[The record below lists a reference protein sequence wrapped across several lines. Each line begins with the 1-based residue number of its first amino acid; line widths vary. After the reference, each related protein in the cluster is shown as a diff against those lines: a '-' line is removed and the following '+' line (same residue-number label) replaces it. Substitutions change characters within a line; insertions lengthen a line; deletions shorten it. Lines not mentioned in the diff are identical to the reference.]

1 MPWTVTTPMTQR
13 LDFVEDFTRGLYSMS
28 ELCAHYT
35 ISRRVGYKWLQRYRV
50 LGPDGLSDQRRT
62 PHCSPTRTAP
72 EIVALLLAARRA
84 HPTWGPRK
92 LLPYL
97 DRRHPGW
104 TWPVASTVGE
114 LLKRAGLV
122 RGRRRRRPV
131 GHPGRPTSA
140 IDAPNAVWTADF
152 KGQFR
157 TGDGRYCYPLT
168 VADAYSRYL
177 LGCQA
182 LVHPTTALTRPVFEQ
197 LFREYG
203 LPERIRTDNGAPFAT
218 CALGRLSQLSAWWI
232 RLGIT
237 PELIEPAHPE
247 QNGRHERMHKTLKQD
262 ATRPAAATLGVQQRR
277 FTTFRHEFNTER
289 PHEALGQQPPATV
302 YTPSPRPYPRRL
314 PPLEYP
320 VHYEVRLVSA
330 NGGIRWHHDWVNC
343 SHVLCG
349 EYVGFEEVEDGI
361 WALYFGPMLLG
372 RFHERDRVII
382 SAHNRN
388 RLKHPRPGLLPM
400 SPV

>member
-1 MPWTVTTPMTQR
+1 MPWTVSTPMTQR
-13 LDFVEDFTRGLYSMS
+13 LDFVEDFARGLYTMS
-28 ELCAHYT
+28 ELCAHYA

-50 LGPDGLSDQRRT
+50 LGPDGLADQRRT
-62 PHCSPTRTAP
+62 PHRSPTRTAP
-72 EIVALLLAARRA
+72 DVVAVLVAARRA

-97 DRRHPGW
+97 ARRHPDGA
-104 TWPVASTVGE
+104 WPVASTVGE

-157 TGDGRYCYPLT
+157 TGDGHYCYPLT

-177 LGCQA
+177 LGCQGLA
-182 LVHPTTALTRPVFEQ
+182 HPTTALTRAVFERV
-197 LFREYG
+197 FREYG

-247 QNGRHERMHKTLKQD
+247 QNGRHERMHKTLKRE
-262 ATRPAAATLGVQQRR
+262 ATRPAAATLGAQQRR
-277 FTTFRHEFNTER
+277 FTTFRTEFNTER

-320 VHYEVRLVSA
+320 AHFEVRLVSA
-330 NGGIRWHHDWVNC
+330 NGGIRWHSGWVNC
-343 SHVLCG
+343 SHVLCW

-361 WALYFGPMLLG
+361 WALYFGPVLLG
-372 RFHERDRVII
+372 RFDEQDRVII

-388 RLKHPRPGLLPM
+388 RLQRLRPGLLPM